1 MASASRQGTHM
12 TIFLILGAAA
22 GFYMLW
28 LLFRLASLALPVCV
42 AIGTGFA
49 ILRHEF
55 GYPAA
60 ILAAF
65 GAGIA
70 TLLIGQLLVALTRS
84 PLLKLVIALL
94 FAVPAAFAGYQAAH
108 SLGSLATNSSSV
120 LAILGSIAAFATS
133 ASAWRS
139 VMGGSDHKSANSADD
154 RSMSSNPHPART
166 IISE

>member
-1 MASASRQGTHM
+1 M

-28 LLFRLASLALPVCV
+28 LLFRLASLALPVCI

-49 ILRHEF
+49 LLRHEF

-70 TLLIGQLLVALTRS
+70 TLLIGQLLVAFVRS
-84 PLLKLVIALL
+84 PLLRLGIALL

-108 SLGSLATNSSSV
+108 SLGSLTTNSTSL
-120 LAILGSIAAFATS
+120 LAIIGSIAAFATS
-133 ASAWRS
+133 ASAWQS
-139 VMGGSDHKSANSADD
+139 VMGGGDHNNASSADG
-154 RSMSSNPHPART
+154 RSLSSNPHPGGA
-166 IISE
+166 IISD